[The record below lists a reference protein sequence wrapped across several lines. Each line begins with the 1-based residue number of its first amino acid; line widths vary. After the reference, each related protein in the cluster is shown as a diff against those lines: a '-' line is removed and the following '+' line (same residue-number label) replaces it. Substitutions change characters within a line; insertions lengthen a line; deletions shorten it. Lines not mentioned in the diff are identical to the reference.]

1 VSYAVPSL
9 NAPLDLDFVLVIIP
23 VLNEQDAI
31 ADVIQHLRLQR
42 LTHIRVIDN
51 GSTDD
56 SAIVVSKLG
65 VEVIQEEK
73 RGYGQACWRG
83 LQNLPPQIDWILF
96 CDGDG
101 SDDLK
106 QLSQFWVASRTAD
119 FILANRRADSVS
131 RSNLT
136 PAQNWGNELATFLI
150 RWGWGYPYQDLGP
163 LRLIRR
169 AALEKIQM
177 QDRAF
182 GWTVEMQVRAIEEH
196 LEIVEIPAPYH
207 HRQGGKSKISG
218 TMQGIIKAG
227 LGILMTIAKLYIRRM
242 LLLFDKEKSL

>member
-1 VSYAVPSL
+1 MSYDVPSL
-9 NAPLDLDFVLVIIP
+9 NASFDLDRVLVIIP
-23 VLNEQDAI
+23 VLNEEDAI
-31 ADVIQHLRLQR
+31 AGVIQRLQ
-42 LTHIRVIDN
+42 LQGLNHIRVIDN
-51 GSTDD
+51 GSTDG
-56 SAIVVSKLG
+56 SAVVALKLG

-73 RGYGQACWRG
+73 LGYGQACWRG
-83 LQNLPPQIDWILF
+83 LQHLPPQIDWILF

-106 QLSQFWVASRTAD
+106 QLSQFWIASGTAD
-119 FILANRRADSVS
+119 FILANRRADRVS
-131 RSNLT
+131 RSKLT
-136 PAQNWGNELATFLI
+136 PAQNWGNGLATFLI
-150 RWGWGYPYQDLGP
+150 HLGWGHRYQDLGP

-196 LEIVEIPAPYH
+196 LEIIEIPAQYH
-207 HRQGGKSKISG
+207 DRQGGKSKISG

-227 LGILMTIAKLYIRRM
+227 LGILSTIAKLYIQYLKRQFERKM
-242 LLLFDKEKSL
+242 T